1 MFQLNKLSLTL
12 CAIALLSA
20 GTRAATTA
28 TANMDVT
35 LTVESSCLLSVNPLD
50 FGTRTIGDTG
60 VASQTDATVT
70 CTAGTPYILTSDN
83 SHTYTMTNAAGTA
96 GTNTV
101 PYTLYLD
108 DAGTL
113 PLAQET
119 PDDAAVEASSSTGTG
134 SAQTVPI
141 YGKIEDASMT
151 GISAGTYTD
160 TVTLQLTY

>member
-1 MFQLNKLSLTL
+1 MIPKNTYTL
-12 CAIALLSA
+12 ALCTCVLFSV

-28 TANMDVT
+28 SANMDVT

-50 FGTRTIGDTG
+50 FGTHTIGDTG
-60 VASQTDATVT
+60 VESQTDATVT
-70 CTAGTPYILTSDN
+70 CTAGTPYILSSDN

-108 DAGTL
+108 DAGTV
-113 PLAQET
+113 PLAQEL
-119 PDDAAVEASSSTGTG
+119 PDDTGVEGSSTVGTG
-134 SAQTVPI
+134 RAQTVPI
-141 YGKIEDASMT
+141 YGKIEDAAMT

-160 TVTLQLTY
+160 MVTLQLTY